1 MIALGYNEYG
11 TSLSYRFY
19 RLQRINDLFISLTVT
34 QGGDWG
40 ALVSN
45 VLHMHDSSLMSSQ
58 ITRKMASVYGGRHH
72 KAWHTNMPVYVIFL
86 FKTHIDIDLFLPM

>member
-11 TSLSYRFY
+11 TLLSYA
-19 RLQRINDLFISLTVT
+19 IIISNGSTNLFISLTVT

-45 VLHMHDSSLMSSQ
+45 V
-58 ITRKMASVYGGRHH
+58 H
-72 KAWHTNMPVYVIFL
+72 K
-86 FKTHIDIDLFLPM
+86 